1 VSNADLTR
9 LLNENARMETQLK
22 SFENKIPISELKK
35 RIDDLEAS
43 ISDSRGRIRDIKSS
57 DVPVVT
63 KEEWNKVS

>member
-1 VSNADLTR
+1 MSNADLTR